1 MQHRHVYERLKPVIE
16 IVRRIAGH
24 AQRQRADAVH
34 AVDKLAYLLDL
45 LTGGKYTRAEYAGAA
60 LAPDAGGNKKRRSL
74 LTVSAGAIARH
85 G

>member
-1 MQHRHVYERLKPVIE
+1 MLMVAPRGSTKDLHVNVI
-16 IVRRIAGH
+16 
-24 AQRQRADAVH
+24 H

-45 LTGGKYTRAEYAGAA
+45 LTGGKDTRAEYAGAA
-60 LAPDAGGNKKRRSL
+60 LAPDVGGNKKRRSL